1 MLGNNSEISKE
12 LVTYVSQG
20 KKDLI
25 LSEIDKLQKTPL
37 ISSNLSAFNDSIVAA
52 NSEESQNSVLF
63 SSLKKAIIDLDS
75 FLSNNNLK
83 IDYEQFGNIELI
95 RGLRAAWINSKGLQ
109 DSLFNDYINRTNE
122 ISQLYADLEGLRS
135 QKVANMEASS
145 EADLDK
151 QISTLQEILNL
162 KIDQVRN
169 LVQGKDD
176 SYVGRLMLETNKE
189 ILDSLTPTSKN
200 A

>member
-1 MLGNNSEISKE
+1 M
-12 LVTYVSQG
+12 
-20 KKDLI
+20 
-25 LSEIDKLQKTPL
+25 
-37 ISSNLSAFNDSIVAA
+37 
-52 NSEESQNSVLF
+52 
-63 SSLKKAIIDLDS
+63 
-75 FLSNNNLK
+75 
-83 IDYEQFGNIELI
+83 
-95 RGLRAAWINSKGLQ
+95 Q

-135 QKVANMEASS
+135 QKVANMEDSS

-151 QISTLQEILNL
+151 QIGTLQEILNL

-176 SYVGRLMLETNKE
+176 SYIGRLMLETNKE